1 MEQAGLDEN
10 FVRSKGK
17 TNKAIHVNNESAE
30 EDHDSTESETQKRY
44 GDTWMMEFKINV
56 HIIFA
61 VNMCYDYHRAEQIC
75 SMQRFNSVLKYLS

>member
-44 GDTWMMEFKINV
+44 GDT
-56 HIIFA
+56 
-61 VNMCYDYHRAEQIC
+61 
-75 SMQRFNSVLKYLS
+75 

>member
-10 FVRSKGK
+10 FVRSKGE

-44 GDTWMMEFKINV
+44 GDT
-56 HIIFA
+56 
-61 VNMCYDYHRAEQIC
+61 
-75 SMQRFNSVLKYLS
+75 